1 MANLVSAE
9 QKKQYLNNWLEGKS
23 IDHQLAPTAALKE
36 FEALAGE
43 NGWDG
48 KYVEEKK
55 DDENR
60 RNEFEGEN
68 PTFKMRYAGIINMRN
83 GDVFSYKLEDPTQL
97 EAFKVAKESD
107 AKMRNNYKNNAKAG
121 EHWSWDYHGKSV
133 TFEFI
138 PEVGRLNVKK
148 KLSAA
153 IELSMSNLTVEDL
166 DGLSENA
173 LRVALAKMKL
183 ESAAS
188 RMTLAEI

>member
-55 DDENR
+55 DDDNR
-60 RNEFEGEN
+60 GGKFEGEN
-68 PTFKMRYAGIINMRN
+68 PTFKMRWVGI
-83 GDVFSYKLEDPTQL
+83 LETRKGNRYDYVL
-97 EAFKVAKESD
+97 ENANDLDAFKAAKESD
-107 AKMRNNYKNNAKAG
+107 AQSRNYVNNAPAGHHWAFNYVGKKA
-121 EHWSWDYHGKSV
+121 
-133 TFEFI
+133 EFKFATA
-138 PEVGRLNVKK
+138 VGRLVHDK

-153 IELSMSNLTVEDL
+153 
-166 DGLSENA
+166 
-173 LRVALAKMKL
+173 VALDADILTEDEIDNLSPNAMRILEMKFNL
-183 ESAAS
+183 AAANK
-188 RMTLAEI
+188 RLIAAGE

>member
-1 MANLVSAE
+1 MITSAE
-9 QKKQYLNNWLEGKS
+9 QKKQYLNSWLEEKGIVHELNQAS
-23 IDHQLAPTAALKE
+23 
-36 FEALAGE
+36 ALAKFE
-43 NGWDG
+43 DLATANGWDG
-48 KYVEEKK
+48 EYIEEKK
-55 DDENR
+55 DDE
-60 RNEFEGEN
+60 EGHKFEGEN

-97 EAFKVAKESD
+97 EAFKVAKASD
-107 AKMRNNYKNNAKAG
+107 AKMRKNYKNNAKAG

-183 ESAAS
+183 ESAVS